1 MGEKREKKRGGLK
14 RIVLTILIFLSAL
27 LLIYFLRSDF
37 HFLNSGQTM
46 KIELEEISRYVF
58 SAPNEIRMVGAGLC
72 VWNQHNIDFLDASG
86 KSLNDRP
93 VLLEKPIISYGKHHV
108 YLFDEQGKELYVL
121 NEKGDNTSTIATEN
135 ILCVAHELGDLVG
148 YVTRNKEGEILT
160 IAKRNGE
167 ALWSRQADKKHFG
180 VFTASEDAK
189 YYGYS
194 TFYFSGGEMISS
206 FTIEDDRGKEC
217 LRHGFSGD
225 TVISAKLFQN
235 GSYCYMTKSGFY
247 FGMLNDS
254 GSGVEKNLFSEV
266 LSAEEQVNLSPIA
279 VAYGKTV
286 GLLTKHHFYEVS
298 SAGELLSVYPFVGSY
313 DAVSPLR
320 KGFMLSGKDGI
331 MILEN
336 GKLLLQKDQP
346 ILCATSNDSMIVLQ
360 TETEFQWYRM
370 KFGRK

>member
-1 MGEKREKKRGGLK
+1 MGAMRKKKCRGLK
-14 RIVLTILIFLSAL
+14 WIAIAILIL
-27 LLIYFLRSDF
+27 LLAMSVLYFFKLDS
-37 HFLNSGQTM
+37 HFLNSRQTR
-46 KIELEEISRYVF
+46 KIELEEISRYAF
-58 SAPNEIRMVGAGLC
+58 SAPSEIRMVGAGLC

-108 YLFDEQGKELYVL
+108 YLFDEQGKKLYVL

-135 ILCVAHELGDLVG
+135 TLCVAHELGESVG

-167 ALWSRQADKKHFG
+167 VLWSKQADKKHIG
-180 VFTASEDAK
+180 AFTISEDEK
-189 YYGYS
+189 YVGYG
-194 TFYFSGGEMISS
+194 TFYFSEGEMISS
-206 FTIEDDRGKEC
+206 FTIEDDQGKEY

-225 TVISAKLFQN
+225 MVISVKLFQN

-247 FGMLNDS
+247 FGMLNDG
-254 GSGVEKNLFSEV
+254 GSGVEKNLFSDV

-313 DAVSPLR
+313 DSVSPLR
-320 KGFMLSGKDGI
+320 KGFMLSGKDGV

-336 GKLLLQKDQP
+336 GKLLFQKDQP
-346 ILCATSNDSMIVLQ
+346 ILCATSNDSMVVLQ
-360 TETEFQWYRM
+360 TETEIQWYRI
-370 KFGRK
+370 KFGRN